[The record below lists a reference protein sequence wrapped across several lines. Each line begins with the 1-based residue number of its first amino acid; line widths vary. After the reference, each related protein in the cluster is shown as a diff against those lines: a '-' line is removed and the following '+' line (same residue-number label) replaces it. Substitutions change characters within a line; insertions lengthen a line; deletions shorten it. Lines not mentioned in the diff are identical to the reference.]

1 MNLPN
6 KISCIRIAL
15 LPVFVFFYLATFIP
29 CNYLI
34 AAIIFCVAA
43 LTDLIDGKIARKYN
57 LITDLGKFL
66 DSIADKLVV
75 IAALVLVTVDGTIP
89 APYGV
94 IIAIIIISREFMVSA
109 LRQIAAA
116 RGTVLAADMWGKYKA
131 TFQFISLP
139 LLMFQAEALAS
150 GWFAGTGFMVLQ
162 IVNYVLLGIV
172 TALTIISAIH
182 YFVKNRAVLTEEP
195 AKVEVTKTVANK
207 SEENK

>member
-34 AAIIFCVAA
+34 SAIIFTIAA
-43 LTDLIDGKIARKYN
+43 LTDFIDGKIARKYN

-75 IAALVLVTVDGTIP
+75 ISALVLVTVDGIIP

-94 IIAIIIISREFMVSA
+94 IISIIIISREFMVSA

-116 RGTVLAADMWGKYKA
+116 QGTVLAADKWGKYKA
-131 TFQFISLP
+131 AFQFLVLP
-139 LLMFQAEALAS
+139 LLMFQAQVQDSA
-150 GWFAGTGFMVLQ
+150 WFNATGLMVLQ
-162 IVNYVLLGIV
+162 IINYVLLGIV

-182 YFVKNRAVLTEEP
+182 YFVKNRAALTEKP
-195 AKVEVTKTVANK
+195 AKVTVTKTVKNPTQ
-207 SEENK
+207 EN